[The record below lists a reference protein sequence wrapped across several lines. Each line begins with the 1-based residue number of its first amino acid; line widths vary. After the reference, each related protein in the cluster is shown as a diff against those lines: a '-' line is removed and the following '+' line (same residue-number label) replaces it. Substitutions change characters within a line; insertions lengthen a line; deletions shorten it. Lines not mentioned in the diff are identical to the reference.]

1 MRACLTHLYKQIG
14 YAVEMNCC
22 TTNFFE
28 TGAKIV
34 AAASLFLFV
43 SAWNFGCVT
52 TTTPVDESGWLT
64 KRDDSAAVQQDVKA
78 DGGLKATAVN
88 LGQEKP
94 WDKPIPVE
102 QKSAFVAPNAQQLKE
117 YLAGATWIKL
127 DENGTRRRSLQLKTD
142 GFFVAK
148 SDGQSGELPAFDG
161 LKVQANGSWS
171 VKENE
176 LRLLPYAGDP
186 VVVQLQ
192 WLGDKRIMM
201 FNGESWI
208 RGE

>member
-14 YAVEMNCC
+14 YAVEMNCWV
-22 TTNFFE
+22 TKFFE
-28 TGAKIV
+28 TGAQIV

-43 SAWNFGCVT
+43 SAWNWGCVT
-52 TTTPVDESGWLT
+52 TTTPVNESGWLT

-78 DGGLKATAVN
+78 DGGLKAAGVN
-88 LGQEKP
+88 PGQEKP

-117 YLAGATWIKL
+117 YLAGATWVKL
-127 DENGTRRRSLQLKTD
+127 DENGTRRRSLLLNAD
-142 GFFVAK
+142 GNFIAK
-148 SDGQSGELPAFDG
+148 SDGESGELPAFVG
-161 LKVQANGSWS
+161 LKVQAKGTWS

-176 LRLLPYAGDP
+176 LRLLPNAGDA

-192 WLGDKRIMM
+192 WIGDKRIMM
-201 FNGESWI
+201 LDGESWI
-208 RGE
+208 RSE

>member
-22 TTNFFE
+22 TNNFFE

-34 AAASLFLFV
+34 AVASLLLFV
-43 SAWNFGCVT
+43 SAWNCGCVT

-64 KRDDSAAVQQDVKA
+64 KSDDAEAVKQDVKA
-78 DGGLKATAVN
+78 DGGVKAKVGTT
-88 LGQEKP
+88 GQEKP
-94 WDKPIPVE
+94 WDKPVPVE
-102 QKSAFVAPNAQQLKE
+102 QKTTFVAPNAQQLKE
-117 YLAGATWIKL
+117 YLAGATWIRL